1 MASLTFADLS
11 AEVYDQAGLDST
23 DTGNQTRVARWINF
37 TQQNLCS
44 RYPWSFML
52 GHEAIVTIPDYTTG
66 TVSVSNGGTTVTGAG
81 TTFTAAMAVGAQ
93 YYIQFSTQIDWYPI
107 SAFSSATSITIANP
121 YQQPNGAGLKFII
134 RKRWYSLS
142 AAADR
147 ILDIVN
153 WDTPVKLV
161 ELDPRSI
168 DDFYPDTQSTNSSYG
183 YFPYG
188 YDISGNLQ
196 ISPYPFPSDAR
207 LLEIKTRTR
216 PVDMS
221 GTALPSIPN
230 KYALVIAWGATSLAF
245 AYLRKMD
252 IAEAWNQK
260 YLKEIESMKVMSRTT
275 TDYQPLL
282 RSIDS
287 GQVAK
292 GIQFPSQWPSVRV

>member
-1 MASLTFADLS
+1 MASLTFADLQS
-11 AEVYDQAGLDST
+11 EVFDQSGLDST
-23 DTGNQTRVARWINF
+23 DTNNQTRVNRWINF

-44 RYPWSFML
+44 LYPWPFML
-52 GHEAIVTIPDYTTG
+52 GHEAIVTVPDYNTG
-66 TVSVSNGGTTVTGAG
+66 TVSINNGSTTVTGSG
-81 TTFTAAMAVGAQ
+81 TTFTAAMGAGQ

-107 SAFSSATSITIANP
+107 ASYGSATSLTLTTP
-121 YQQPNGAGLKFII
+121 YQKPNGSSLSFIV

-142 AAADR
+142 SSADR

-188 YDISGNLQ
+188 YDSSGNLQ

-216 PVDMS
+216 PVDMT

-230 KYALVIAWGATSLAF
+230 KYSLVIAWGACSLAF

-252 IAEAWNQK
+252 IAADWNTK
-260 YLKEIESMKVMSRTT
+260 YLAEIEKMKMNSRTS
-275 TDYQPLL
+275 TDYQPLF

-292 GIQFPSQWPSVRV
+292 GIQFPSQWPAVKV

>member
-1 MASLTFADLS
+1 MASLTFADLQ
-11 AEVYDQAGLDST
+11 AEVFDQSGLDST
-23 DTGNQTRVARWINF
+23 DANNITRVGRWINF

-44 RYPWSFML
+44 LYPWPFML

-66 TVSVSNGGTTVTGAG
+66 TVSVNNGGTTVTGAG
-81 TTFTAAMAVGAQ
+81 TTFTAAMAVGGQ

-107 SAFSSATSITIANP
+107 SAFSSSTSITIANP
-121 YQQPNGAGLKFII
+121 YQRPNGTGLGFIV

-142 AAADR
+142 SAADR

-168 DDFYPDTQSTNSSYG
+168 DDFYPDTQSTNASYG

-188 YDISGNLQ
+188 YDASGNLQ

-216 PVDMS
+216 PVDMTD
-221 GTALPSIPN
+221 TALPSIPN
-230 KYALVIAWGATSLAF
+230 KYSLVIAWGACSLAF

-252 IAEAWNQK
+252 IAGAWNTK
-260 YLKEIESMKVMSRTT
+260 YLAEIEKMKMSSRTT
-275 TDYQPLL
+275 TDYQPLF

-292 GIQFPSQWPSVRV
+292 GIQFPSQWPSVKV